1 MFERYTERARR
12 VLFFARYEASQLG
25 SISIETEHLLLG
37 LIREGKGLTSRIFAR
52 SHLSLES
59 IRKEIEGRT
68 VFREKVSTSVEI
80 PFSAETKRVLQFAA
94 EEADRLL
101 HNYIGTEHLLLG
113 ILREERSVAATILME
128 KGMRLNT
135 VREDIVALLNE
146 KTTLTRVKETPLL
159 AEFSRDL
166 TEAAMKNQLD
176 PLVGRHIEIERVQQV
191 LCRRTKNNA
200 VLIGEPGVGKTAIV
214 EGLAQKIVY
223 GDVPHFLAD
232 KRLLA
237 LDISLIVAGTKYRG
251 QFEERLKAIMKELTE
266 NPNIIVFIDEL
277 HTLVGAGSAEGSLD
291 AANILKPAL
300 SRGEIRC
307 IGATTPSEYRKY
319 IEKDRSLERRFQAIK
334 VDPPNERE
342 TIEVLMGV
350 KDRYETFHHVEYT
363 TEAIEAAVY
372 QSSRYITDR
381 FLPDK
386 AIDLVDEAGARAKLR
401 EAGYS
406 EEFGEINRSIRV
418 AVEQMETAV
427 SEKNFEKAQFYRE
440 QEVQARENLQFVREK
455 FDVKSSTRR
464 VVVGKGE
471 IDEVVSK
478 WTGVPLTS
486 INQDEGD
493 KLLHMEDALHNRVIS
508 QDAAISALSR
518 AIRRSRAGL
527 KSPNRPVGSFIF
539 LGPTG
544 VGKTEL
550 ARAIANFLFGS
561 DHALIR
567 FDMSEYMEKHSVSKL
582 IGSPPGYV
590 GHEEGGQLTEKV
602 KRNPYSVV
610 LLDEVEKAH
619 PDLFNI
625 LLQVFEDGHLT
636 DGLGNRVNFKNTI
649 IIMTSNIG
657 ARFIQKKASLG
668 FQSADSGVISPQR
681 QRHGARRGEEDVQ
694 PGVHQPHRRD
704 HRLRGAL
711 GRRPPDHHQAARE
724 AGERQPGRPPAPPRA
739 RAGSHRLDHRADVQG
754 SLVRR
759 PSAAPRDPALYRG
772 SAVRGAHPRAP
783 QGGRHPGVPRCGE
796 PGVPSG
802 RRDRERP
809 PAGLTRLR
817 MGGPCHGYG
826 AASARPLGSL
836 ARLRSSKLM
845 AWPLPGPS
853 VRAAAGRS
861 QPPIM
866 RVFALLLVAL
876 AAAGEV
882 RAQTP
887 PAGTPVRPGPVR
899 RRRAIFPRRSAA
911 RPSRRPAGCPRPA
924 PARSSTRSCSAS
936 RSRAEAP

>member
-12 VLFFARYEASQLG
+12 VLFFARYEATQMG
-25 SISIETEHLLLG
+25 STSIETEHLLLG

-52 SHLSLES
+52 SHLSLDS

-68 VFREKVSTSVEI
+68 VFREKVATSVEI
-80 PFSAETKRVLQFAA
+80 PFSADTKRVLQFAA

-101 HNYIGTEHLLLG
+101 HTYIGTEHLLLG
-113 ILREERSVAATILME
+113 LLREERSVAASILYE
-128 KGMRLNT
+128 KGMRLAS
-135 VREDIVALLNE
+135 VREDIVQLLNE
-146 KTTLTRVKETPLL
+146 KTAPARPKETPLL

-166 TEAAMKNQLD
+166 TDAAVKNQLD
-176 PLVGRHIEIERVQQV
+176 PLVGRDSELERVQQV

-214 EGLAQKIVY
+214 EGLAQKIVC

-232 KRLLA
+232 KRILA

-251 QFEERLKAIMKELTE
+251 QFEERLKAIMKELTD

-334 VDPPNERE
+334 VDPPSEKD
-342 TIEVLMGV
+342 TVQVLLGV
-350 KDRYETFHHVEYT
+350 KDRYESFHHVEYT
-363 TEAIEAAVY
+363 PEAIEAAVY

-386 AIDLVDEAGARAKLR
+386 AIDLIDEAGARAKLR
-401 EAGYS
+401 DAELISQTS
-406 EEFGEINRSIRV
+406 EEARAMRV
-418 AVEQMETAV
+418 TVAPVDTPEGAEGRI
-427 SEKNFEKAQFYRE
+427 SDKAWLYRDPDLQGRE
-440 QEVQARENLQFVREK
+440 SVQLVRDRIEVPSTSARIII
-455 FDVKSSTRR
+455 
-464 VVVGKGE
+464 GKPE

-486 INQDEGD
+486 VNEDESN
-493 KLLHMEDALHNRVIS
+493 KLLRMEDELHRRVIS
-508 QDAAISALSR
+508 QEKAISALSR

-527 KSPNRPVGSFIF
+527 KNPSRPVGSFVF

-550 ARAIANFLFGS
+550 ARALANFLFGS

-590 GHEEGGQLTEKV
+590 GHEEGGQLTEKI

-610 LLDEVEKAH
+610 LLDEIEKAH

-649 IIMTSNIG
+649 LIMTSNIG
-657 ARFIQKKASLG
+657 ARFIQKKASMG
-668 FQSADSGVISPQR
+668 FQTSDLKEIQKSVTDLVLGEVKKTFNPEFINRIDEIIVFEPLSDEDLRRITGLLVDNLNRHLAD
-681 QRHGARRGEEDVQ
+681 RRLQIQVQ
-694 PGVHQPHRRD
+694 P
-704 HRLRGAL
+704 
-711 GRRPPDHHQAARE
+711 E
-724 AGERQPGRPPAPPRA
+724 AVDWIIEAT
-739 RAGSHRLDHRADVQG
+739 
-754 SLVRR
+754 
-759 PSAAPRDPALYRG
+759 
-772 SAVRGAHPRAP
+772 
-783 QGGRHPGVPRCGE
+783 CK
-796 PGVPSG
+796 
-802 RRDRERP
+802 DRS
-809 PAGLTRLR
+809 
-817 MGGPCHGYG
+817 YG
-826 AASARPLGSL
+826 ARPL
-836 ARLRSSKLM
+836 
-845 AWPLPGPS
+845 
-853 VRAAAGRS
+853 
-861 QPPIM
+861 
-866 RVFALLLVAL
+866 
-876 AAAGEV
+876 
-882 RAQTP
+882 
-887 PAGTPVRPGPVR
+887 
-899 RRRAIFPRRSAA
+899 RRAIQRYIEDPLSEELIRGQLQDGTVEIYLDHGTLSWRAAGQTDDGRRLAA
-911 RPSRRPAGCPRPA
+911 
-924 PARSSTRSCSAS
+924 TV
-936 RSRAEAP
+936 

>member
-52 SHLSLES
+52 SHLSLEN

-113 ILREERSVAATILME
+113 ILREERSVAASILME
-128 KGMRLNT
+128 KGMRLHT
-135 VREDIVALLNE
+135 VREDIVQLLNE

-176 PLVGRHIEIERVQQV
+176 PLVGREYELERVQQV

-232 KRLLA
+232 KRILA

-307 IGATTPSEYRKY
+307 IGATTPAEYRKY

-334 VDPPNERE
+334 VDPPAEKE
-342 TIEVLMGV
+342 TIEILMGV

-363 TEAIEAAVY
+363 REAVEAAVY

-386 AIDLVDEAGARAKLR
+386 AIDLIDEAGARAKLK

-406 EEFGEINRSIRV
+406 GEFGEINKSIRV

-427 SEKNFEKAQFYRE
+427 SQKDFEKAQFYRE
-440 QEVQARENLQFVREK
+440 QEVSARESLQQFVREK
-455 FDVKSSTRR
+455 FDVKSSTRK
-464 VVVGKGE
+464 VTVGKGE
-471 IDEVVSK
+471 IDEVVAK
-478 WTGVPLTS
+478 WTGVPITS

-493 KLLHMEDALHNRVIS
+493 KLLRMEADLHKRVIS
-508 QDAAISALSR
+508 QEKAISAISR

-527 KSPNRPVGSFIF
+527 KNPNRPVGSFIF

-550 ARAIANFLFGS
+550 ARALANFLFGS

-610 LLDEVEKAH
+610 LLDEIEKAH
-619 PDLFNI
+619 PDIFNI

-668 FQSADSGVISPQR
+668 FQASDSGAIDKNVNDMVLGEVKRTFNPEFINRIDEIIVFEALTDDDLRRITSLLVDQLNTNLADRRMKIHVSSEVI
-681 QRHGARRGEEDVQ
+681 DWII
-694 PGVHQPHRRD
+694 D
-704 HRLRGAL
+704 IT
-711 GRRPPDHHQAARE
+711 
-724 AGERQPGRPPAPPRA
+724 
-739 RAGSHRLDHRADVQG
+739 
-754 SLVRR
+754 
-759 PSAAPRDPALYRG
+759 
-772 SAVRGAHPRAP
+772 
-783 QGGRHPGVPRCGE
+783 CK
-796 PGVPSG
+796 
-802 RRDRERP
+802 DRS
-809 PAGLTRLR
+809 
-817 MGGPCHGYG
+817 YG
-826 AASARPLGSL
+826 ARPL
-836 ARLRSSKLM
+836 
-845 AWPLPGPS
+845 
-853 VRAAAGRS
+853 
-861 QPPIM
+861 
-866 RVFALLLVAL
+866 
-876 AAAGEV
+876 
-882 RAQTP
+882 
-887 PAGTPVRPGPVR
+887 
-899 RRRAIFPRRSAA
+899 RRAIQRYVEDPLSEELIRGNLRGGEVEVYLEAGQLA
-911 RPSRRPAGCPRPA
+911 YRPAGELTAGRRLA
-924 PARSSTRSCSAS
+924 
-936 RSRAEAP
+936 